1 MIYDIH
7 MIYDRALCCFGGVHV
22 AEQTITLET
31 LLCTPRLIERKK
43 NTLADVLILDMWTE
57 VVVRCRGIDMVDLL

>member
-1 MIYDIH
+1 MIYDP
-7 MIYDRALCCFGGVHV
+7 ALCCFGGDHA

-57 VVVRCRGIDMVDLL
+57 VVARCRGIDMVDLL